1 MLRPARLDTGCG
13 HDCRKALERMVE
25 QDAEHLARLGYWVE
39 TYVNPTL
46 FSIGSDPKKFY
57 AQNQKLSFSAL
68 TDSVDT
74 LRLKPAIDAHVNKRI
89 A

>member
-1 MLRPARLDTGCG
+1 VHRPQWSVVIAGPFN
-13 HDCRKALERMVE
+13 MS
-25 QDAEHLARLGYWVE
+25 EH
-39 TYVNPTL
+39 
-46 FSIGSDPKKFY
+46 PKKFY

-74 LRLKPAIDAHVNKRI
+74 FRLKPAIDVHVNKRI